1 MLDIDGFRI
10 DKGTQITVDALADF
24 ADYQRKC
31 AKRFGKDNF
40 LMVGEIVATSEEA
53 AIFVGR
59 GKQPDQVFDNL
70 TNAFVATGTSDP
82 ASYLRDFGLSALDG
96 SAFQYDIYG
105 AMTRFLGMDG
115 PWGSKGVDFVQQWN
129 LLLASNDMVNAI
141 TGEFDPR
148 NFMGVTSQD
157 VFRWPAL
164 SDGAERQFLGLFIT
178 TLELP
183 GVPIVS
189 LPITSQWKKFWSQ
202 SSACHPTSNVA
213 WIFS

>member
-10 DKGTQITVDALADF
+10 DKGTQITVDALAEF
-24 ADYQRKC
+24 SSYQREC
-31 AKRFGKDNF
+31 ARSFGKDNF
-40 LMVGEIVATSEEA
+40 LIVGEIVANSQQA

-59 GKQPDQVFDNL
+59 GKQPDQTFSNL
-70 TNAFVATGTSDP
+70 TEASIASGTANPS
-82 ASYLRDFGLSALDG
+82 SYVRDFGSSALDQ

-115 PWGSKGVDFVQQWN
+115 PWGGFGVDFVEQWN
-129 LLLASNDMVNAI
+129 MLLSSNDMVNAI

-148 NFMGVTSQD
+148 AFMGVTSQD

-164 SDGAERQFLGLFIT
+164 KDGAERQFLGLFIT

-189 LPITSQWKKFWSQ
+189 SRVDQ
-202 SSACHPTSNVA
+202 S
-213 WIFS
+213 FG

>member
-24 ADYQRKC
+24 SSYQRQC
-31 AKRFGKDNF
+31 AKRYGKENF
-40 LMVGEIVATSEEA
+40 LIIGEIVSSSEQA

-59 GKQPDQVFDNL
+59 GKQPDQVFNNL
-70 TNAFVATGTSDP
+70 TEAFIANGASD
-82 ASYLRDFGLSALDG
+82 ASSYIREFGQTALDG

-115 PWGSKGVDFVQQWN
+115 PWGGDGVDFVQQWDQI
-129 LLLASNDMVNAI
+129 LASNDMVNAI
-141 TGEFDPR
+141 TGVFDPR
-148 NFMGVTSQD
+148 IWFGMTSQD

-164 SDGAERQFLGLFIT
+164 IDGAARQFLGMFIT

-183 GVPIVS
+183 GVPVVS
-189 LPITSQWKKFWSQ
+189 F
-202 SSACHPTSNVA
+202 
-213 WIFS
+213 F